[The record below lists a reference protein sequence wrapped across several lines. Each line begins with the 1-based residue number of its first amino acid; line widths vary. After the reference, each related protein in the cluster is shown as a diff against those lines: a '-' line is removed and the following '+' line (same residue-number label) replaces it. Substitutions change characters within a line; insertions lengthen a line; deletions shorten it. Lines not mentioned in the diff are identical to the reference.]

1 MRADRVDRPAAS
13 CGRCAVADRRDRG
26 LSLTDPAS
34 QTPSDGLDR
43 LARFVGQ
50 TSADDIPPSVL
61 ERTCQI
67 VVDSFPVIAWGM
79 REPQVSALV
88 QSQLA
93 SSSEAGRAWVI
104 GSGRTAARFDAAM
117 LNGIAGAWLD
127 YDEGNFL
134 ANGHPGIQVIP
145 AALAMAQERR
155 LSGRELLAA
164 IALAYEAVARIGMA
178 TQTKLIINPHGTFGV
193 VGSALACA
201 RLSGLAPERL
211 RALASL
217 AASCCMATNRHTM
230 LHSATVRNWY
240 AGHSGFM
247 GQMALRLAESGFTGP
262 QDGVHTTFSLVLGDG
277 FSWDKALQDLGQR
290 WLLLEGYLKLYP
302 TARYVHS
309 AIDALHDA
317 LGQHAQGV
325 QPEQIARIDVRAYRL
340 AAYLATQR
348 PIDWFGTRF
357 SIPFA
362 LATLLVGGRSGLQA
376 FSDEAVADPAIRQL
390 AAKIHVVESED
401 FTAQYPQR
409 QRVDLQMQLHDGRLL
424 QGACHITSGEPQRPH
439 DPQSLAR
446 KYRDLAVPLWG
457 EDRAERL
464 RQALLN
470 LDQCPDVSELVDFLP

>member
-1 MRADRVDRPAAS
+1 MTHP
-13 CGRCAVADRRDRG
+13 
-26 LSLTDPAS
+26 SLQA
-34 QTPSDGLDR
+34 QGDGLDR

-50 TSADDIPPSVL
+50 TAFDDIPASVL
-61 ERTCQI
+61 ERTRQI
-67 VVDSFPVIAWGM
+67 LVDSFPVIAWGM

-93 SSSEAGRAWVI
+93 QAPSGGRAWVI
-104 GSGRTAARFDAAM
+104 GSGRTGPRIEAAM

-145 AALAMAQERR
+145 AALALAQERG
-155 LSGRELLAA
+155 LSGRELLGA

-193 VGSALACA
+193 VGSALACG

-211 RALASL
+211 RGLASL

-247 GQMALRLAESGFTGP
+247 GQMALRLVESGFTGP
-262 QDGVHTTFSLVLGDG
+262 QDGVHTTFSLVLGEG
-277 FSWDKALQDLGQR
+277 FSWDKALENLGQR

-317 LGQHAQGV
+317 LPGPWPAV
-325 QPEQIARIDVRAYRL
+325 QPDQIERIDVRAYRL
-340 AAYLATQR
+340 AAYLSTQK

-362 LATLLVGGRSGLQA
+362 LATLLVGGRSGLTA
-376 FSDEAVADPAIRQL
+376 FSDEAVADPQIEQL
-390 AAKIHVVESED
+390 AAKVFVVEDAD
-401 FTAQYPQR
+401 FTAQYPKQ
-409 QRVDLQMQLHDGRLL
+409 QRVDLKMRLRDGRVIE
-424 QGACHITSGEPQRPH
+424 GACHITSGEPQRPH
-439 DPQSLAR
+439 APQSLEK

-457 EDRAERL
+457 PVRAEQL
-464 RQALLN
+464 RQALLT
-470 LDQCPDVSELVDFLP
+470 LDQCPNVSELVDFLP